1 MPSEDADD
9 LNALMISMM
18 DECIVYPGER
28 PWRDPGPMRPG
39 GNKLYAKVGGVYP
52 IALMVDRLVD
62 ALLADDRVEIP
73 IDGQKRNEVRVSAC
87 PPPSRALPEMSP
99 LSSTLSLSLL
109 SLLSLRRR

>member
-87 PPPSRALPEMSP
+87 PLPSRALPEMSP
-99 LSSTLSLSLL
+99 LSSTLSLL